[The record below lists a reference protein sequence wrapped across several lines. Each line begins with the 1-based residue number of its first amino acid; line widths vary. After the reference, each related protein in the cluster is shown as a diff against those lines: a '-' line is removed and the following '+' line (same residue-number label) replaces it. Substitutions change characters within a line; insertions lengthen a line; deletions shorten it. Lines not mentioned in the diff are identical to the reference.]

1 MKIKLNGK
9 DIETGE
15 NTTVSA
21 LLVKYGLNGKPLVVE
36 LNGSIIKSGQ
46 YDGVRLNEGDVLEI
60 VRLVG
65 GG

>member
-9 DIETGE
+9 DTETTEG
-15 NTTVSA
+15 NRIADLLKMHA
-21 LLVKYGLNGKPLVVE
+21 LLGTPLVVE
-36 LNGSIIKSGQ
+36 LNGSIIKSGH
-46 YDGVRLNEGDVLEI
+46 YNDIRLSEGDVLEI

>member
-9 DIETGE
+9 DTETPGGYRI
-15 NTTVSA
+15 A
-21 LLVKYGLNGKPLVVE
+21 DLLKMHSLLGKPLVVE
-36 LNGSIIKSGQ
+36 HNGVIVKKDR
-46 YDGVRLNEGDVLEI
+46 YDETRLTEGDVLEI

>member
-9 DIETGE
+9 EAEAGSLSE
-15 NTTVSA
+15 
-21 LLVKYGLNGKPLVVE
+21 LLERYGLKDKPLVVE
-36 LNGSIIKSGQ
+36 LNGSIIKRDR
-46 YDGVRLNEGDVLEI
+46 YDDVHLNEGDVLEI